1 MIRPAAVLVLVS
13 GVLLAGCQTGS
24 PSFGRAATPVD
35 GTWIAGNQESV
46 TTFSRG
52 RMTTNLRDT
61 GELVAEGT
69 YQFNGGTVV
78 AQWVALRNLQN
89 RSATCSLTQPD
100 MLNCQPAGAAP
111 FVLNRT

>member
-1 MIRPAAVLVLVS
+1 MIRAAALPVLVS
-13 GVLLAGCQTGS
+13 AALLAACQTG
-24 PSFGRAATPVD
+24 PASFGQGVTPVD
-35 GTWIAGNQESV
+35 GTWIAGNRESV

-52 RMTTNLRDT
+52 RMTTNLRET

-69 YQFNGGTVV
+69 YQFSGGTVV